1 MAELLIGCGQI
12 TWPRE
17 MPEEQI
23 LAEIA
28 EAGYAGA
35 PGDARAG
42 DRSPQEILDLYARF
56 GLRPAPGY
64 LSGQF
69 WDPDQADALVQA
81 AASKAR
87 LMRELGCT
95 ELYVSANL
103 TPERRLV
110 SGHVG
115 PDDMLDDAGFA
126 QFAATMNRVGEA
138 TLREGV
144 RACYHNHVGSFIE
157 TREEIDRLFA
167 LMDRSVVFQGPDT
180 GHLAWGGADVV
191 QFCRDY
197 ADSIKTIHIKDIDPR
212 VRAEGAAAGW
222 DYATFSA
229 RGIFCEIGEGLVDFP
244 AVFSILDGAGFS
256 GWVITETDVTQKP
269 TALES
274 ATISR
279 NNLRNWGI

>member
-1 MAELLIGCGQI
+1 MAELLI
-12 TWPRE
+12 
-17 MPEEQI
+17 
-23 LAEIA
+23 A
-28 EAGYAGA
+28 EADYAGA
-35 PGDARAG
+35 PGDARSA
-42 DRSPQEILDLYARF
+42 DRSAQEILDLYARF

-64 LSGQF
+64 LGGQF
-69 WDPDQADALVQA
+69 WVRDQADALVQA
-81 AASKAR
+81 AADKAR

-103 TPERRLV
+103 TPERRAV

-115 PDDMLDDAGFA
+115 PGDILDDAGFA
-126 QFAATMNRVGEA
+126 QFAATLNRVGEA

-144 RACYHNHVGSFIE
+144 RTCYHNHVGSFIE

-167 LMDRSVVFQGPDT
+167 LVDRSLVFQGPDT
-180 GHLAWGGADVV
+180 GHLAWAGADVV

-212 VRAEGAAAGW
+212 VLAEGVAAGW
-222 DYATFSA
+222 DYATFSE

-244 AVFSILDGAGFS
+244 AIFAILEQAGFS
-256 GWVITETDVTQKP
+256 GWVLTETDVTQKP
-269 TALES
+269 SALES

-279 NNLRNWGI
+279 NNLRRWGI

>member
-1 MAELLIGCGQI
+1 VAELLIGCGQI

-28 EAGYAGA
+28 AAGYAGA

-42 DRSPQEILDLYARF
+42 DRPAREILERFGRF

-64 LSGQF
+64 LGGQF
-69 WDPDQADALVQA
+69 WDADQADALVETA
-81 AASKAR
+81 ARKAR
-87 LMRELGCT
+87 LMRELGCA

-103 TPERRLV
+103 TPERRAV
-110 SGHVG
+110 AGHVG
-115 PDDMLDDAGFA
+115 AGDMLDAAGFA
-126 QFAATMNRVGEA
+126 RFAQTLNRVGEA

-144 RACYHNHVGSFIE
+144 RTCYHNHVGSFIE

-167 LMDRSVVFQGPDT
+167 LVDRSVVFQGPDT

-212 VRAEGAAAGW
+212 VLAEGVAAGW

-229 RGIFCEIGEGLVDFP
+229 RGVFCEIGEGLVDFP
-244 AVFSILDGAGFS
+244 AVFAVLQEAGFS
-256 GWVITETDVTQKP
+256 GWVITETDVTQKAS
-269 TALES
+269 ALES

-279 NNLRNWGI
+279 ENLRRMGV